1 MKKRTVYSMVV
12 LLVSCTMIMCWISV
26 VSAQGAAEAESSGA
40 FLEKTFE
47 VEGMPLFTGVVWQ
60 KASPDEK
67 VAFIWGASHVVTI
80 EQALMAEF
88 KQLKVENFSAK
99 VVEGMSGVTMNEIVR
114 KVDAFYAANPDKLQ
128 EPVMAVI
135 WDTLIEPNI
144 KTGVA
149 GLPLE

>member
-1 MKKRTVYSMVV
+1 MMVF
-12 LLVSCTMIMCWISV
+12 LVSCTVIVCWTSV
-26 VSAQGAAEAESSGA
+26 VSAQEAAEAKSSGE
-40 FLEKTFE
+40 FLQRTFE
-47 VEGMPLFTGVVWQ
+47 GEGMPLLTGPVWQ

-67 VAFIWGASHVVTI
+67 VAFVWGASHVVTI
-80 EQALMAEF
+80 EQALMAEYE
-88 KQLKVENFSAK
+88 QLRVDNFLAK

-114 KVDAFYAANPDKLQ
+114 KVDEFYAANPDKLE

-135 WDTLIEPNI
+135 WDVLIEPNI

>member
-1 MKKRTVYSMVV
+1 MMVF
-12 LLVSCTMIMCWISV
+12 LVSCTVIVCWTSV
-26 VSAQGAAEAESSGA
+26 VSAQRAAEATSSGE
-40 FLEKTFE
+40 FLQKTFE
-47 VEGMPLFTGVVWQ
+47 GEGMPLLTGPVWQ

-67 VAFIWGASHVVTI
+67 VAFVWGASHVVTI
-80 EQALMAEF
+80 EQALMAEYE
-88 KQLKVENFSAK
+88 QLRVDNFLAK

-114 KVDAFYAANPDKLQ
+114 KVDEFYAANPDKLE

-135 WDTLIEPNI
+135 WDVLIEPNI